1 MVVRVTVVLKDC
13 GTGAGGFQPG
23 NTCGSSGGGN
33 TGRGGERGERRARW
47 VEAHSPRGQ
56 TTTRFISA
64 QRDELANKPT
74 LERLVVMESA
84 ARAMQA
90 KVYEDF
96 RSNAMFGS
104 GFSLEDEVGAE
115 HEYAENIAALDSHIA
130 ALDEARWARSRT
142 QPY

>member
-1 MVVRVTVVLKDC
+1 MRVTVVLKDC

-23 NTCGSSGGGN
+23 NTCGSRGGGN
-33 TGRGGERGERRARW
+33 TRRSRERGERRARW
-47 VEAHSPRGQ
+47 VEAHPPRGQ

-74 LERLVVMESA
+74 LERIVVMESA
-84 ARAMQA
+84 ARAMQD
-90 KVYEDF
+90 KIHEDF
-96 RSNAMFGS
+96 RSNAMFGV
-104 GFSLEDEVGAE
+104 GFSLPDELAAE

-130 ALDEARWARSRT
+130 ALDEARWARSRM